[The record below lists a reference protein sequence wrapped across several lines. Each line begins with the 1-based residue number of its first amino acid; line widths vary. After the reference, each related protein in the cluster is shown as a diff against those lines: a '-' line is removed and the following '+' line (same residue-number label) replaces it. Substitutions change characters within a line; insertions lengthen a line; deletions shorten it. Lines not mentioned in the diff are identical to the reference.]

1 MKEIITEAQFRR
13 NIKEPEAA
21 YIFFGDEDYL
31 KLNALAVAK
40 TELIPPE
47 AEMFDF
53 VRIGQADLSPEA
65 IAAALAAPPML
76 GEYKLVTVSAAFTD
90 LRAAEINALCEILG
104 SLDGESGNILII
116 SIPQG
121 GIDTGTPKKMPAQL
135 KKLCELAQGVRFDRV
150 SAARLSGWT
159 ARHFAERGVTASP
172 DICSAMVD
180 FCGTDMF
187 TLASEI
193 DKVAYLVLA
202 RGRQSVMLEDIREAA
217 CSNEEF
223 DSFALANA
231 VLARNTENALAVLAK
246 MKAEKAEPVR
256 IMSELIRVICEL
268 CTVSACQA
276 AGMNQNDIIAAT
288 GIKAYPLSKDIA
300 ALKRIDAATLSRALE
315 LCTAADNLTKGYG
328 KGYVPIEQLICSI

>member
-1 MKEIITEAQFRR
+1 MKEIITEAEFRR
-13 NIKEPEAA
+13 NIKKPDAA

-31 KLNALAVAK
+31 KGNALSVAK
-40 TELIPPE
+40 AELVPPE
-47 AEMFDF
+47 AEIFDF
-53 VRIGQADLSPEA
+53 VRIGQVDFSPEA
-65 IAAALAAPPML
+65 LAAALAAPPML
-76 GEYKLVTVSAAFTD
+76 GEYKLVTVSLAFTD
-90 LRAAEINALCEILG
+90 LRAADINAICEILG
-104 SLDGESGNILII
+104 SLDGESGNVLII

-121 GIDTGTPKKMPAQL
+121 GIDIGTPKKMSASL

-150 SAARLSGWT
+150 TAGRLSGWA
-159 ARHFAERGVTASP
+159 ARHFAENGVDAAP
-172 DICSAMVD
+172 DICAEIVD

-193 DKVAYLVLA
+193 DKVSYLVLA
-202 RGRQSVMLEDIREAA
+202 RGRKAVMLEDIREAA

-231 VLARNTENALAVLAK
+231 VLARNTAGALAVLAK

-256 IMSELIRVICEL
+256 IMAELVRVICEL
-268 CTVSACQA
+268 NTVAACQA
-276 AGMNQNDIIAAT
+276 AGMNQNEMIAAT

-300 ALKRIDAATLSRALE
+300 ALKRIDVATLKRALE
-315 LCTAADNLTKGYG
+315 LCVAADAQTKGYG

>member
-13 NIKEPEAA
+13 SIKTPDPA

-31 KLNALAVAK
+31 KGNALSVAK
-40 TELIPPE
+40 SELISPE
-47 AEMFDF
+47 AEAFDY
-53 VRIGQADLSPEA
+53 VRIGQADFSPEA
-65 IAAALAAPPML
+65 LAAALASPPML
-76 GEYKLVTVSAAFTD
+76 GEYKLVTLSIAFTD
-90 LRAAEINALCEILG
+90 LRAAEISAICEILG
-104 SLDGESGNILII
+104 SLEEDSGNVVII

-121 GIDTGTPKKMPAQL
+121 GIDVGTPKKMSPGL
-135 KKLCELAQGVRFDRV
+135 RKLCEQAQGVRFDRV
-150 SAARLSGWT
+150 TPGRLGGWA
-159 ARHFAERGVTASP
+159 ARHFAENGVQASA
-172 DICSAMVD
+172 DICAAVVD

-193 DKVAYLVLA
+193 DKISYLVLA
-202 RGRQSVMLEDIREAA
+202 RSRKSVMEEDIREAA

-231 VLARNTENALAVLAK
+231 ILERNTAAALAVLSK

-256 IMSELIRVICEL
+256 IMAELIRVICEL
-268 CTVSACQA
+268 NTVAVSQA
-276 AGMNQNDIIAAT
+276 SGMNQNEMIAAT

-300 ALKRIDAATLSRALE
+300 ALRRIDGATLKHALE
-315 LCTAADNLTKGYG
+315 LCVAADAQTKGYG

>member
-13 NIKEPEAA
+13 DLKKPCAA

-31 KLNALAVAK
+31 KLNALSVAK
-40 TELIPPE
+40 KELVSPE
-47 AEMFDF
+47 AEIFDF
-53 VRIGQADLSPEA
+53 VRIGQADFSPEA
-65 IAAALAAPPML
+65 LAAALAAPPML
-76 GEYKLVTVSAAFTD
+76 GEYKLVTVSVAFTD
-90 LRAAEINALCEILG
+90 LRAAEISAVCEILG
-104 SLDGESGNILII
+104 SLEEDSGNVLII

-121 GIDTGTPKKMPAQL
+121 GIDVGTPKKISAAL

-150 SAARLSGWT
+150 TASRLAGWT
-159 ARHFAERGVTASP
+159 ARHFAENGVDASS
-172 DICSAMVD
+172 DICSAVVD

-193 DKVAYLVLA
+193 DKISYLVLA
-202 RGRQSVMLEDIREAA
+202 RGRRSVMLEDIREAA

-231 VLARNTENALAVLAK
+231 VLARNTQNALAVLAK
-246 MKAEKAEPVR
+246 MKAEKADPVR

-268 CTVSACQA
+268 NTVSACRS
-276 AGMNQNDIIAAT
+276 AGMNQNEIIAAT
-288 GIKAYPLSKDIA
+288 GIKAYPLSKDIE
-300 ALKRIDAATLSRALE
+300 ALKRIDKATLSRALE
-315 LCTAADNLTKGYG
+315 LCRAADSLTKGYG

>member
-13 NIKEPEAA
+13 SIKTPEAA

-31 KLNALAVAK
+31 KGNALSVARS
-40 TELIPPE
+40 ELVCAE

-53 VRIGQADLSPEA
+53 VRIGQADFSPEA
-65 IAAALAAPPML
+65 VAAALAAPPML
-76 GEYKLVTVSAAFTD
+76 GEYKLVTVSVAFTD

-104 SLDGESGNILII
+104 SLDGDSGNVLII

-121 GIDTGTPKKMPAQL
+121 GIDAGTPKKISASL
-135 KKLCELAQGVRFDRV
+135 KKLCELARGVRFDRV
-150 SAARLSGWT
+150 APSRLAGWA
-159 ARHFAERGVTASP
+159 ARHFAENGVDASP

-187 TLASEI
+187 NLASEI
-193 DKVAYLVLA
+193 DKVSFLVLA
-202 RGRQSVMLEDIREAA
+202 RGRRSVMIDDIREAA

-231 VLARNTENALAVLAK
+231 ILERNTANALAVLSK

-256 IMSELIRVICEL
+256 IMAELIRVICEL
-268 CTVSACQA
+268 NTVAACQA
-276 AGMNQNDIIAAT
+276 AGMNQNEIFAAT
-288 GIKAYPLSKDIA
+288 GIKPYPLSKDIA
-300 ALKRIDAATLSRALE
+300 ALRRIDGATLKRALD
-315 LCTAADNLTKGYG
+315 LCTSADASIKGYG